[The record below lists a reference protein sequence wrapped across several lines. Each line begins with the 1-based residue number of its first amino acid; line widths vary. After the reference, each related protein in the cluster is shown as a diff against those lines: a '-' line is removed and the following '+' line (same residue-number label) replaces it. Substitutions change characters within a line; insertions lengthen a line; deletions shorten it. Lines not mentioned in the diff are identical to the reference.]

1 MASRP
6 LPARATGALLREAKP
21 LRALFGEARRIDRL
35 QHLLESQ
42 LQPAARE
49 HCRVAS
55 WREGCLLLI
64 VTDGHWATRLRYQQR
79 RLLRQLQAI
88 EEFAGLER
96 IHFKVQPPPPARH
109 QPPRT
114 DAVVGLCGRQYS
126 RNRRRYSRSA
136 ATRRAGAPGQPWQTR
151 LNRRLAPLQS
161 VAQAFAAGRRRKNAR
176 QPLRLPV
183 LQLVKRFDQLM
194 TYRLAE
200 RLAQLLI
207 GLQRLAARQ
216 QRFSQREAALARQP
230 QPLRS
235 QVPFDQP
242 LQRLALPPPA
252 VPPACR

>member
-1 MASRP
+1 MRKAARLRTPEDRQSAISRRSHRHNGRQRERAATGICYHCRPIFQATAMASRP

-109 QPPRT
+109 EPPRT
-114 DAVVGLCGRQYS
+114 TPL
-126 RNRRRYSRSA
+126 SA
-136 ATRRAGAPGQPWQTR
+136 CAADNIHATAEGIRDPRLRAA
-151 LNRRLAPLQS
+151 L
-161 VAQAFAAGRRRKNAR
+161 
-176 QPLRLPV
+176 
-183 LQLVKRFDQLM
+183 
-194 TYRLAE
+194 E
-200 RLAQLLI
+200 RLASR
-207 GLQRLAARQ
+207 GK
-216 QRFSQREAALARQP
+216 P
-230 QPLRS
+230 
-235 QVPFDQP
+235 D
-242 LQRLALPPPA
+242 
-252 VPPACR
+252 